1 MTIDPNHYV
10 PVLKVKRGEK
20 ASLQALSAPLCSRIT
35 PLLEIVERN
44 DTKAPTVE
52 RHLDTAFKNLA
63 DSVQAYGQCFLDVR
77 EIAPDGPTAAEEV
90 FRRADDAGMIFI
102 PVTGL
107 SRTVDL
113 PAAMAHR
120 THGIAL
126 RLTRDEFEHGGLTT
140 AIRRFLA
147 VHALTP
153 EQVDL
158 IIDLGAVNDMI
169 PAGIMALSD
178 VFLAAVPDHTRWRS
192 FTISAC
198 TFPENMGGV
207 DRHSHKLV
215 ERSEWIAWKDGLH
228 ARRETLPRLPAFSD
242 CVIQHPKGVE
252 GFDPRIM
259 QVSASIR
266 YTLPEEWLLIK
277 GESTRQSPPSAQFP
291 ILATQLAYGHLRNH
305 FEGPTHCNGCR
316 SIKNAADGAPKL
328 GSAEAWR
335 RFGTIHHMTIVME
348 QLDALPWP

>member
-20 ASLQALSAPLCSRIT
+20 ASLQALSAPLYSRIT

-44 DTKAPTVE
+44 ETNAPTVG

-77 EIAPDGPTAAEEV
+77 EIAADGPAAAEEV
-90 FRRADDAGMIFI
+90 FQRADDAGMMFV

-113 PAAMAHR
+113 TAAMAHCTR
-120 THGIAL
+120 GIAL
-126 RLTRDEFEHGGLTT
+126 RLTRDEFENGGLTA
-140 AIRRFLA
+140 AIQRFLA
-147 VHALTP
+147 VHDLAP

-158 IIDLGAVNDMI
+158 IIDLGAVDDMI
-169 PAGIMALSD
+169 PAGIMSFTD
-178 VFLAAVPDHTRWRS
+178 MFLAAIPDHTRWRT
-192 FTISAC
+192 FTVSAC
-198 TFPENMGGV
+198 TFPESIGGV

-215 ERSEWIAWKDGLH
+215 ERSEWIAWRDGLH
-228 ARRETLPRLPAFSD
+228 SRRKSLPRLPAFSD

-259 QVSASIR
+259 QVSASVR
-266 YTLPEEWLLIK
+266 YTLPKEWLLIK
-277 GESTRQSPPSAQFP
+277 GESTRQSPPSIQFP
-291 ILATQLAYGHLRNH
+291 VLATQLA
-305 FEGPTHCNGCR
+305 CV
-316 SIKNAADGAPKL
+316 
-328 GSAEAWR
+328 W
-335 RFGTIHHMTIVME
+335 
-348 QLDALPWP
+348 